1 MKSAL
6 FLIMIF
12 ISNITC
18 SQILQ
23 RQKPISCLPLP
34 NLIDNLENNYGEKL
48 DFVVTNQIYSD
59 IITNIAMYR
68 NKETG
73 SWTMFEFSNDPVFEG
88 EGCILG
94 SGRETN
100 S

>member
-1 MKSAL
+1 MKSLL
-6 FLIMIF
+6 FFIMIF
-12 ISNITC
+12 ISTMSY

-23 RQKPISCLPLP
+23 RQKPVSCLPLP
-34 NLIDNLENNYGEKL
+34 NLIDSLENTYGQKL
-48 DFVVTNQIYSD
+48 DFVGINQIYSD
-59 IITNIAMYR
+59 IVTNIAMYR

-73 SWTMFEFSNDPVFEG
+73 SWTILEFSNDPAFEG

-94 SGRETN
+94 SGKETN

>member
-1 MKSAL
+1 MKSLL
-6 FLIMIF
+6 FLIMIC
-12 ISNITC
+12 ISNITY

-34 NLIDNLENNYGEKL
+34 NLIDNLESNYGEKL

>member
-1 MKSAL
+1 MKSSL

-12 ISNITC
+12 LSNITH
-18 SQILQ
+18 SQTLQ
-23 RQKPISCLPLP
+23 RQKPISCLPLSS
-34 NLIDNLENNYGEKL
+34 LITSLENNYGEKL
-48 DFVVTNQIYSD
+48 DFVVTNQMYSD
-59 IITNIAMYR
+59 IVTNIAMYR

-73 SWTMFEFSNDPVFEG
+73 SWTIFEFSNDPVFEG